1 MVGDFKTTFLRNLD
15 LALLDFLIEEFL
27 DLAAIQADQMVV
39 VRTFVQL
46 EHRLAGFEVI
56 ALQQAGLL
64 KLRQH
69 AIDRG
74 QADIQV
80 VIQQNTVHV
89 LGAQMTHFGI
99 VEDVENLQTG
109 QRRFEAAGF
118 QLGRIVRHVSCS
130 DKDDLLYHIVFSIN
144 CSIRLEPFMQMLPL
158 HSRLPAG
165 GVLCVALAMFLGG
178 CASKNPLMEEPT
190 PVASKTK
197 PAAAPQVASTQ
208 AAPAEEA
215 KPATAALEP
224 APASTAAAEAAPSP
238 APVAAAA
245 PLQQAGTAQPTGGVH
260 VEHKKRFLGIFS
272 PYRPDIQQGNFV
284 SQEMVAQLKEGM
296 TPDQVIFLMGTPL
309 LNDVFHGERWDYPFR
324 MQKGNGE
331 ITTSHVTVYFE
342 NNRVSRIEG
351 GGELPTEA
359 DYLARI
365 ANKAKQ
371 KK

>member
-1 MVGDFKTTFLRNLD
+1 
-15 LALLDFLIEEFL
+15 
-27 DLAAIQADQMVV
+27 
-39 VRTFVQL
+39 
-46 EHRLAGFEVI
+46 
-56 ALQQAGLL
+56 
-64 KLRQH
+64 
-69 AIDRG
+69 
-74 QADIQV
+74 
-80 VIQQNTVHV
+80 
-89 LGAQMTHFGI
+89 
-99 VEDVENLQTG
+99 
-109 QRRFEAAGF
+109 
-118 QLGRIVRHVSCS
+118 
-130 DKDDLLYHIVFSIN
+130 
-144 CSIRLEPFMQMLPL
+144 MQMLPL

-165 GVLCVALAMFLGG
+165 GALCVALAVFLGG

-190 PVASKTK
+190 PVASKAK
-197 PAAAPQVASTQ
+197 PAAA
-208 AAPAEEA
+208 
-215 KPATAALEP
+215 
-224 APASTAAAEAAPSP
+224 
-238 APVAAAA
+238 APVAAAPA
-245 PLQQAGTAQPTGGVH
+245 PAEETKPVAAESAPAPAPASVAAAAPEAAPATAPTTATPPPQADASAATAPGGVH

-284 SQEMVAQLKEGM
+284 SKEMVAQLKEGM

-331 ITTSHVTVYFE
+331 ITTSRVTVYFE